1 MERHNNTAWKYT
13 FIYLSGL
20 PMLME
25 AQLNTWGLFNHRQIT
40 AFTQNVTHQK
50 FPFLCFANLFC
61 VLQLFRSIEKPEGA
75 HGPREWVSP
84 QGAASKK
91 CHTCK
96 PTERPR
102 EHRQACLQH
111 EQNRGGH
118 IRGWWWVSIFLLK
131 IFSRSDS
138 IPSPQW
144 IFFSTLMCLW
154 WGMEKK
160 VEIPVLICCICG
172 DFCLQIAANISLIQ
186 PQSLWI
192 KPTTQRPKW
201 PPATGMALSTG
212 MSPCWVS
219 VPPNKATT

>member
-1 MERHNNTAWKYT
+1 MLQTWLAHISHREQMRRLRSCTGRLQLSVRQSWLTVWSFLAAVTGATWCHWFGWCFVCRNTWQAKIKVVAAMERHNNTAWKYT

-118 IRGWWWVSIFLLK
+118 VRGWWWVSIFYWK
-131 IFSRSDS
+131 FSADP
-138 IPSPQW
+138 IPFLARNRY
-144 IFFSTLMCLW
+144 FFF
-154 WGMEKK
+154 
-160 VEIPVLICCICG
+160 PH
-172 DFCLQIAANISLIQ
+172 
-186 PQSLWI
+186 
-192 KPTTQRPKW
+192 
-201 PPATGMALSTG
+201 
-212 MSPCWVS
+212 
-219 VPPNKATT
+219 

>member
-1 MERHNNTAWKYT
+1 MFCK
-13 FIYLSGL
+13 
-20 PMLME
+20 
-25 AQLNTWGLFNHRQIT
+25 
-40 AFTQNVTHQK
+40 
-50 FPFLCFANLFC
+50 PFLRLTVIQVDWKARRRTWSPRTSFTTRSSQQEMPHLQAN
-61 VLQLFRSIEKPEGA
+61 RTAPGA
-75 HGPREWVSP
+75 
-84 QGAASKK
+84 QASLPPAWAKQRRA
-91 CHTCK
+91 
-96 PTERPR
+96 RPR
-102 EHRQACLQH
+102 MVVGF
-111 EQNRGGH
+111 N
-118 IRGWWWVSIFLLK
+118 FLLK

-154 WGMEKK
+154 WCMEKK

-219 VPPNKATT
+219 VPPNKATTVGTMSHHSYRGFVISPREELLFSSSHSCQSLLIHAKAINL